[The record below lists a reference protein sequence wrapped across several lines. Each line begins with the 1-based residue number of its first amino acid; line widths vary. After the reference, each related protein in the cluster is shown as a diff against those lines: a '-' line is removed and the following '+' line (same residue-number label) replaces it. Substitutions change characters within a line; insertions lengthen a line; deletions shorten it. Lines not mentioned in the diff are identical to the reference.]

1 MKPSEILELV
11 RAGYTKAE
19 IEAMNQTEP
28 PKPTDPEPE
37 PEPKP
42 EPKPQPEPQPE
53 PVKPIDPQPVQHIA
67 SESEKLL
74 AALGLKLDTLT
85 QAVQAGNV
93 SRIEGKAP
101 GMTTDDII
109 ARIINPHLDDK
120 EVTNNG

>member
-19 IEAMNQTEP
+19 IEAMNQP
-28 PKPTDPEPE
+28 QPDPQPQ

-42 EPKPQPEPQPE
+42 EPQPEPT
-53 PVKPIDPQPVQHIA
+53 KPTDPQPQPAPHIA

-120 EVTNNG
+120 EVTNNA

>member
-28 PKPTDPEPE
+28 
-37 PEPKP
+37 
-42 EPKPQPEPQPE
+42 QPEPQPE
-53 PVKPIDPQPVQHIA
+53 PPKPTDTQPQPVPHIE

-93 SRIEGKAP
+93 SRIEGRDP

-120 EVTNNG
+120 EVQTNG

>member
-19 IEAMNQTEP
+19 IEAMTTTEP
-28 PKPTDPEPE
+28 PKPTDPQPD
-37 PEPKP
+37 
-42 EPKPQPEPQPE
+42 PQPEPS
-53 PVKPIDPQPVQHIA
+53 KPTDPQPVQHIS

-101 GMTTDDII
+101 GMNTDAII

-120 EVTNNG
+120 EVTTNG